1 MSATELMEEARK
13 LQPTERARFIELLAE
28 QTDWLEDVI
37 DSALADA
44 RRDEPERPLTE
55 LLARHGLA

>member
-13 LQPTERARFIELLAE
+13 LQPAERARFVELLAE

-37 DSALADA
+37 DSATADA
-44 RRDEPERPLTE
+44 RRSEPERPLAE
-55 LLARHGLA
+55 LLTRHGLA